1 MVNPVSGNPNYLPT
15 WPRLSQEVIATT
27 VGVLVAAWII
37 SKVPAAKKLVDG
49 NSIWSTEQTLFPT
62 P

>member
-1 MVNPVSGNPNYLPT
+1 MSLSAYLPSKH
-15 WPRLSQEVIATT
+15 RLAQEVIATT

-37 SKVPAAKKLVDG
+37 SKWPAAKKLVDG
-49 NSIWSTEQTLFPT
+49 NTIWSTSQSDFPT